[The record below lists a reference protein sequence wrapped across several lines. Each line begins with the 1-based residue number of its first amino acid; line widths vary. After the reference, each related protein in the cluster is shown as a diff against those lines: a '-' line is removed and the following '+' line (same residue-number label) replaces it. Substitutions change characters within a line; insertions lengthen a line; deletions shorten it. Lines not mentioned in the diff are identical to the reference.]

1 MVESRKPAFNRH
13 ISTASGYHSH
23 LENEIQLDGWVV
35 LQFDCHLERAFFALR
50 RIWASRAMCRVF
62 CDTIKSAFGSLPCQT
77 APLQDS
83 CELKL
88 LAPSA
93 QARSRS
99 PAPASIWLTGL
110 ITIFQARLL
119 IPRHYPLGE
128 KACLARSTLS

>member
-1 MVESRKPAFNRH
+1 MVESRKPALNRH
-13 ISTASGYHSH
+13 ISTATGYHSH

-99 PAPASIWLTGL
+99 PAPASIW
-110 ITIFQARLL
+110 ANRLDNN
-119 IPRHYPLGE
+119 ISGTTADPP
-128 KACLARSTLS
+128 TLPIG